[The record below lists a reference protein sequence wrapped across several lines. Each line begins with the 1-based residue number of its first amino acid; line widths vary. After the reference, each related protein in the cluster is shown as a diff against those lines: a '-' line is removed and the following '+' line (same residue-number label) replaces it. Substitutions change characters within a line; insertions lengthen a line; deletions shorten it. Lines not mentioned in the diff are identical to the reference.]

1 MSGPTDRGGLR
12 PGLSAAAGLI
22 RDHGTPVTPASVA
35 RALADTGKLL
45 GSTGTLVAIDE
56 ITAELTGLGRLAP
69 LARDVATTDIVV
81 NGPDAV
87 WVDRGRGM
95 ERTAV
100 RFGSEAEIRAL
111 AVRLIGAAGGRLDD
125 GRPTADAQLAGG
137 TRIHAVLPPISV
149 TGTLLSVRLQ
159 RHRRADLADLVRAG
173 MVADR
178 DADLLRAVMA
188 ARRNLLISGATGS
201 GKTTLLAALL
211 GEADRGERLVL
222 IEDVAELEP
231 DHPHT
236 VRLQCRRG
244 NVEGAGAVE
253 LTDLVRQALR
263 MRPDR
268 LVVGECRGEEV
279 RDLLGAMNTGHR
291 GAGATVHANTGATVP
306 ARLVAL
312 GALAGWS
319 PETTALQ
326 CVSALDL
333 VIHLTRDADG
343 RAVTDLSV
351 LSLDER
357 GRLRSDS
364 ALHAPSVAAARS
376 GLSRGPAWERL
387 TCLLAAD
394 PVDEGDGIVRQ
405 GATP

>member
-1 MSGPTDRGGLR
+1 MSVPAPRGGLR
-12 PGLSAAAGLI
+12 PALSTAAGMLL
-22 RDHGTPVTPASVA
+22 DDGQPVTPSSVA
-35 RALADTGKLL
+35 RALADSGQLL
-45 GSTGTLVAIDE
+45 GSAGTLTAIDE

-69 LARDVATTDIVV
+69 LARDPATTDIVV

-100 RFGSEAEIRAL
+100 RFGSDAEVRAL
-111 AVRLIGAAGGRLDD
+111 AVRLIAAAGGRLDD
-125 GRPTADAQLAGG
+125 GRPSADAHLRGG
-137 TRIHAVLPPISV
+137 ARVHAVLPPVSV

-159 RHRRADLADLVRAG
+159 RHRRAGLADLARSG
-173 MVADR
+173 MMSTG
-178 DADLLRAVMA
+178 DADLLRAVMG

-211 GEADRGERLVL
+211 AEADAGERLLL

-231 DHPHT
+231 DHPHA
-236 VRLQCRRG
+236 VRLQTRPG

-268 LVVGECRGEEV
+268 LIVGECRGEEI

-291 GAGATVHANTGATVP
+291 GAGATVHANTSATVP
-306 ARLVAL
+306 ARMVAL

-333 VIHLTRDADG
+333 VIHLSRSPEG
-343 RAVTDLSV
+343 RAVTEIAV
-351 LSLDER
+351 FSLDDR
-357 GRLRSDS
+357 GRLRADP
-364 ALHAPSVAAARS
+364 AMHAPTVAAARC
-376 GLSRGPAWERL
+376 GLHRGPAWDRL
-387 TCLLAAD
+387 ATLLDASPPAAV
-394 PVDEGDGIVRQ
+394 PARVGR
-405 GATP
+405 P

>member
-1 MSGPTDRGGLR
+1 MSAPGDTAGLR
-12 PGLSAAAGLI
+12 PSLAAAAGLI
-22 RDHGTPVTPASVA
+22 LDQGRPLTPASVA
-35 RALADTGKLL
+35 RALADSGQLL
-45 GSTGTLVAIDE
+45 GSTGTLAAIDE

-69 LARDVATTDIVV
+69 LARDAATTDIVV
-81 NGPDAV
+81 NGPTAV

-100 RFGSEAEIRAL
+100 RFGSEAEVRAL
-111 AVRLIGAAGGRLDD
+111 AVRLIATAGGRLDD
-125 GRPTADAQLAGG
+125 GRPSADVHLAGG
-137 TRIHAVLPPISV
+137 IRVHAVLPPISA
-149 TGTLLSVRLQ
+149 TGTLLSIRLQ
-159 RHRRADLADLVRAG
+159 RHQGASLSDLVHSG
-173 MVADR
+173 MIADR

-211 GEADRGERLVL
+211 GEAASDERLVV

-236 VRLQCRRG
+236 VRLQSRRG

-253 LTDLVRQALR
+253 LTDLVREALR

-268 LVVGECRGEEV
+268 LVVGECRGEEI

-306 ARLVAL
+306 ARMVAL

-319 PETTALQ
+319 PQTTALQ
-326 CVSALDL
+326 CISALDL
-333 VIHLTRDADG
+333 VIHLARGPAG
-343 RAVTDLSV
+343 RAVTEIAVFDL
-351 LSLDER
+351 DHR
-357 GRLRSDS
+357 GRLRTEP
-364 ALHAPSVAAARS
+364 ALQVSTDGAAHS

-387 TCLLAAD
+387 TALLDGAS
-394 PVDEGDGIVRQ
+394 PGWEGR
-405 GATP
+405 P

>member
-1 MSGPTDRGGLR
+1 MTGPAGHGALR
-12 PGLSAAAGLI
+12 PALSAAAGLI
-22 RDHGTPVTPASVA
+22 LDQGESVTPASVA
-35 RALADTGKLL
+35 RALADSGHLL
-45 GSTGTLVAIDE
+45 GSTGTLAAIDE

-69 LARDVATTDIVV
+69 LTRDAATTDIVV

-100 RFGSEAEIRAL
+100 RFGSEAEVRAL
-111 AVRLIGAAGGRLDD
+111 AVRLIAAAGGRLDD

-137 TRIHAVLPPISV
+137 TRVHAVLPPISV
-149 TGTLLSVRLQ
+149 AGTLLSVRLQ
-159 RHRRADLADLVRAG
+159 RHRRAALADLVRAG
-173 MVADR
+173 MLAEP
-178 DADLLRAVMA
+178 DAALLRAVMA

-211 GEADRGERLVL
+211 GEADPSERLLL
-222 IEDVAELEP
+222 IEDVPELEP
-231 DHPHT
+231 GHPHA
-236 VRLQCRRG
+236 VRLQARRG
-244 NVEGAGAVE
+244 NVEGAGAVD
-253 LTDLVRQALR
+253 LTDLVRQGLR

-268 LVVGECRGEEV
+268 LIVGECRGEEI

-291 GAGATVHANTGATVP
+291 GAGATVHANTAATVP

-333 VIHLTRDADG
+333 VIHVTREAGG
-343 RAVTDLSV
+343 RAVTEIAALDL
-351 LSLDER
+351 DTG
-357 GRLRSDS
+357 GRLRAEA
-364 ALHAPSVAAARS
+364 ALWSPTVEAARS
-376 GLSRGPAWERL
+376 GLRRGPAWERL
-387 TCLLAAD
+387 LGLLDLAD
-394 PVDEGDGIVRQ
+394 VESGGP
-405 GATP
+405 P